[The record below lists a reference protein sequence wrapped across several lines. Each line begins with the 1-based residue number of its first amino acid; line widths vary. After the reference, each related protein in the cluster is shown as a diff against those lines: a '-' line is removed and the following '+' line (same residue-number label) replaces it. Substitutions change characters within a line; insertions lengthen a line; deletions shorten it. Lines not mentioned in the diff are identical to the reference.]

1 MPASEA
7 PSVAAGLIVTLE
19 APVDP
24 WEQLDLSGSLADVT
38 RRATVEVERRKI
50 QAALKDA
57 AGQKPRAADLL
68 QVSYK
73 TLLQKLKEYGI
84 DG

>member
-1 MPASEA
+1 
-7 PSVAAGLIVTLE
+7 
-19 APVDP
+19 VDP
-24 WEQLDLSGSLADVT
+24 WEQVDLSGSLTDVT
-38 RRATVEVERRKI
+38 RRAIVEVERRKI
-50 QAALKDA
+50 QASLKDA
-57 AGQKPRAADLL
+57 GGQKPRAADLL